1 MSETITV
8 VTEADALDTA
18 YQMGYSRYES
28 MTAAD
33 IAAAGP
39 IHPTEHGAWDTHIL
53 SSLRAVAGFDDM
65 GVGTY
70 NSSQEIAVI
79 ENGDESDS
87 PATAEKMESQ
97 MFLDTVIDNW
107 RAGAFDAMRE
117 TMEEAEGYSTEQIYE

>member
-28 MTAAD
+28 MAAAD
-33 IAAAGP
+33 IAAAGS
-39 IHPTEHGAWDTHIL
+39 IHPTEHGAWDRHIL
-53 SSLRAVAGFDDM
+53 PSLRAVAGFDDM

-70 NSSQEIAVI
+70 NSSQEIALI

-87 PATAEKMESQ
+87 PATAVKMRSEA
-97 MFLDTVIDNW
+97 FLDHVIRSW
-107 RAGAFDAMRE
+107 RKGAFDAMKE
-117 TMEEAEGYSTEQIYE
+117 TMEEADGYSTEQIYE

>member
-8 VTEADALDTA
+8 FTEADALDDA

-39 IHPTEHGAWDTHIL
+39 IHPTEHDAWDTHIL

-70 NSSQEIAVI
+70 NMIQEIAVI
-79 ENGDESDS
+79 ETGDESDS
-87 PATAEKMESQ
+87 PATAQKMEAY

-107 RAGAFDAMRE
+107 RAGAFDAMKE
-117 TMEEAEGYSTEQIYE
+117 TMEEADGYSTEQIYE